1 MSTTTH
7 ASAVLI
13 GAGAV
18 LIRGASGAGKSR
30 LAFALIN
37 AQAQGLLRFS
47 RLVGDDRVLLDACNG
62 RLLVRP
68 APALTG
74 LIEVRGLG
82 IRRLPFEPVA
92 VVGLVVDLDAADA
105 ERLPAPEASQT
116 TISGV
121 VLPRL
126 AVAPETDSL
135 PLIVSYM
142 NPAPRPETG
151 PGTGPG
157 GN

>member
-13 GAGAV
+13 GATAV

-47 RLVGDDRVLLDACNG
+47 RLVGDDRVLLDTCNG

-68 APALTG
+68 APALAG

-82 IRRLPFEPVA
+82 IRRLPYEPVA
-92 VVGLVVDLDAADA
+92 RLGLVVDLGASDA
-105 ERLPAPEASQT
+105 ERLPSREASRT
-116 TISGV
+116 EISGV
-121 VLPRL
+121 FLPRL
-126 AVAPETDSL
+126 AVAPATDPL
-135 PLIVSYM
+135 PLVVEYSSS
-142 NPAPRPETG
+142 
-151 PGTGPG
+151 PGMAG
-157 GN
+157 G

>member
-1 MSTTTH
+1 MTSPTTH

-13 GAGAV
+13 GATAV

-47 RLVGDDRVLLDACNG
+47 RLVGDDRVLLDVCNG

-68 APALTG
+68 APALVG

-82 IRRLPFEPVA
+82 IRRLPCEPVA
-92 VVGLVVDLDAADA
+92 AVGLVVDLDAADA
-105 ERLPAPEASQT
+105 ERLPSGEASRT
-116 TISGV
+116 EISGV
-121 VLPRL
+121 RLPRL
-126 AVAPETDSL
+126 AVAPATDPL
-135 PLIVSYM
+135 PLVVGYSSS
-142 NPAPRPETG
+142 PAMA
-151 PGTGPG
+151 G
-157 GN
+157 G